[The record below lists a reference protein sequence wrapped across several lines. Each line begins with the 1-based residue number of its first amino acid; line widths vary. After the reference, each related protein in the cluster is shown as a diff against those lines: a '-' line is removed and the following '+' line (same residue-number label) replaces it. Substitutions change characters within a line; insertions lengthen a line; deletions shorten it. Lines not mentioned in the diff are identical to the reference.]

1 MTSKTD
7 SRLET
12 LPTDESPG
20 FRRAGSDVTYRRIRH
35 ERRER
40 APRWA
45 TAAVVVATVAGLAA
59 CSSDAPGGA
68 APAASGASATA
79 GGGGA
84 GKQLTGQTGTVDA
97 LTLSTSDLAAA
108 KTAGQG
114 QIIGIL
120 APLSAEY
127 LSNVVN
133 GAKEAADSLGL
144 KTQVVDYQF
153 DAAKGVSGIESLT
166 SQGVKYIVAVLTDP
180 PAMIG
185 AVKAAHAQGV
195 TVVQFAG
202 AQVAQE
208 AGGFSVAIND
218 KDLGTAAGEAAAQ
231 IAKARGA
238 VQIAILDFPSQP
250 NVVIRADAMQAAIK
264 AGAPQAQIVA
274 RVPGGTQDIG
284 LSASESLLQ
293 KFPNLGGVVSVND
306 AGAYGA
312 VQAFQAAKKTAANA
326 FVVGCDAE
334 SKARQEIATGGIF
347 KATVDTQPALT
358 GKAAVEVIGKL
369 LAGQSV
375 AQYTT
380 VPVKAVTS

>member
-1 MTSKTD
+1 MTIACALEAD
-7 SRLET
+7 GAEDARSRK
-12 LPTDESPG
+12 P
-20 FRRAGSDVTYRRIRH
+20 RRWSRG
-35 ERRER
+35 R
-40 APRWA
+40 AARQA
-45 TAAVVVATVAGLAA
+45 VGVVALAVVASLAA

-68 APAASGASATA
+68 APAAPGSTAGAA
-79 GGGGA
+79 GGGV

-97 LTLSTSDLAAA
+97 LTLSASELDAA
-108 KTAGQG
+108 KAAGKG
-114 QIIGIL
+114 QTVGIL
-120 APLSAEY
+120 APISAEY

-185 AVKAAHAQGV
+185 AVKAAQAQGV
-195 TVVQFAG
+195 TFVQFAG
-202 AQVAQE
+202 AQVAQD
-208 AGGFSVAIND
+208 AGGYSVAIND
-218 KDLGTAAGEAAAQ
+218 KDLGTAAGDAAAQ
-231 IAKARGA
+231 IAKSRGA

-250 NVVIRADAMQAAIK
+250 NVVVRADAMEAAIK

-293 KFPNLGGVVSVND
+293 KFPNLGGIVSVND

-312 VQAFQAAKKTAANA
+312 VQALEAAKKTPANA

-334 SKARQEIATGGIF
+334 SKARQQIATGGIF
-347 KATVDTQPALT
+347 RASVDTQPSLT

-369 LAGQSV
+369 LAGRSV